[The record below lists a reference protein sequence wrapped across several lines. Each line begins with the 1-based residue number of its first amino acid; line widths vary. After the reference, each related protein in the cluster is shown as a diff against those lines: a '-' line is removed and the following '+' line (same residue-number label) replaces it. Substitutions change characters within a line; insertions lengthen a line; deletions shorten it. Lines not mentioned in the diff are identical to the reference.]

1 MLHLAVIFI
10 SVFFFSLHFAA
21 TLYINSS
28 FLAHFFS
35 LKFVGLWYV
44 AGALGN
50 IILFFKAPH
59 LLNRWGVRKFLFIF
73 LWLTLLATIGAAF
86 AVRTIDAAI
95 FFLVYAASAPM
106 VYYALDLMLE
116 ERSSNR
122 KTGEIRGIY
131 LTILNIAIAMG
142 PLLIIIT
149 GTEGR
154 FRAFYLAA
162 ALTLI
167 PLFILT
173 YLFLRPKHP
182 RAHYSGH
189 SLPIRL
195 WFRRR
200 SVRNVT
206 IARLILEFFFA
217 FMAIYVPI
225 YLHTY
230 IGFSWYEIGIIFSI
244 MLLPFIIFEWP
255 AGELA
260 DKKFGEK
267 EIMSLGFLIMFGA
280 LTFMPSLDKM
290 IVAWTVALFIS
301 RIGAAFIEITTES
314 YFFKQIGPTDSGL
327 ISIFRLARGFGL
339 ISGASAGALAI
350 AFWPFESIFL
360 VLAFASLLG
369 WRVSSRL
376 RDTR

>member
-1 MLHLAVIFI
+1 
-10 SVFFFSLHFAA
+10 
-21 TLYINSS
+21 
-28 FLAHFFS
+28 
-35 LKFVGLWYV
+35 
-44 AGALGN
+44 
-50 IILFFKAPH
+50 
-59 LLNRWGVRKFLFIF
+59 
-73 LWLTLLATIGAAF
+73 
-86 AVRTIDAAI
+86 
-95 FFLVYAASAPM
+95 
-106 VYYALDLMLE
+106 
-116 ERSSNR
+116 
-122 KTGEIRGIY
+122 
-131 LTILNIAIAMG
+131 
-142 PLLIIIT
+142 
-149 GTEGR
+149 
-154 FRAFYLAA
+154 
-162 ALTLI
+162 
-167 PLFILT
+167 
-173 YLFLRPKHP
+173 
-182 RAHYSGH
+182 
-189 SLPIRL
+189 
-195 WFRRR
+195 
-200 SVRNVT
+200 
-206 IARLILEFFFA
+206 
-217 FMAIYVPI
+217 AIYVPI

-339 ISGASAGALAI
+339 ISGASTGALAI